1 MLSLSRVSHRARIA
15 VALVLFIAVAACKK
29 DPAAAEAEAVKAA
42 TQATGAALKKFGTD
56 FARLEG
62 EIEPLRTANPAQAAT
77 RIRADIVPMLDA
89 IATGLDTAAAAEERY
104 VAVATGDEQAIA
116 GIRKNIAVHR
126 RQAGAF
132 ADLRD
137 GYGKEAD
144 LLTKGPLTIDDKREI
159 GKARLAAAQR
169 TQ

>member
-1 MLSLSRVSHRARIA
+1 MPSFSRSARRA
-15 VALVLFIAVAACKK
+15 VALVLLLAFAACKK
-29 DPAAAEAEAVKAA
+29 DPAAAEAQAVKAA
-42 TQATGAALKKFGTD
+42 TQATGAALKKFGAD

-62 EIEPLRTANPAQAAT
+62 EIEPLRTANPAQAAA

-104 VAVATGDEQAIA
+104 VGVATGDEQAIA

-126 RQAGAF
+126 RQAAAF

-144 LLTKGPLTIDDKREI
+144 LLAQGPLTSDDKRAI
-159 GKARLAAAQR
+159 GQARMAAAQR